1 MTTTKINRHLH
12 LEAGESTSRLTMVVT
27 MGLEQFA
34 LPLSR
39 DRATLLRDELD
50 GWLSKGA
57 QAD

>member
-1 MTTTKINRHLH
+1 MTTAKINRHLH
-12 LEAGESTSRLTMVVT
+12 LKAGELTSRLTMVVT

-34 LPLSR
+34 LTLSR
-39 DRATLLRDELD
+39 DQATLLRDELD